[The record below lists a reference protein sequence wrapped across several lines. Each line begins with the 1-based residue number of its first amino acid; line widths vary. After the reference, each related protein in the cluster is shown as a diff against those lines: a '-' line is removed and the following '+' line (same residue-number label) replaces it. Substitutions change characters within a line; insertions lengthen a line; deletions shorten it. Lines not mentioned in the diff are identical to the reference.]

1 VQLFRGLQDLLRDL
15 HPALLHSWQDRGQGA
30 GAVLYHSW
38 TPLPHPRRQLDHRLQ
53 TANRDQDGE
62 DDQRGDPGD
71 LFLLNLLR
79 LLCPHSGGQ
88 GAGSRGAHGQIINKQ
103 TNKGTNPPPI
113 ISLSLSLNCSKKPQG
128 TEINLCVNNLK
139 KV

>member
-15 HPALLHSWQDRGQGA
+15 HPALLHGWQDRGQGA
-30 GAVLYHSW
+30 GAVLHNCW
-38 TPLPHPRRQLDHRLQ
+38 PPLPHPRRQLDHRLQ

-71 LFLLNLLR
+71 LFLLHLLR

-103 TNKGTNPPPI
+103 TNKQGHHPTPI
-113 ISLSLSLNCSKKPQG
+113 ISLSIVQK
-128 TEINLCVNNLK
+128 NLRGLRSNYVLII
-139 KV
+139 

>member
-15 HPALLHSWQDRGQGA
+15 YPALLHSWQDRGQGA
-30 GAVLYHSW
+30 GAVLHHSRP
-38 TPLPHPRRQLDHRLQ
+38 PLPHPRRQLDHRLQ

-88 GAGSRGAHGQIINKQ
+88 IINKQ
-103 TNKGTNPPPI
+103 TNKGSIVQKN
-113 ISLSLSLNCSKKPQG
+113 LRGQ
-128 TEINLCVNNLK
+128 INLCINNLK